1 MRTLLKLLT
10 GLPEGDTKPLI
21 CAYETVLRTLSLVDR
36 DDPLTAMIAQRVV
49 ELAQSGV
56 KDPAAIS
63 EQILQEFQL

>member
-1 MRTLLKLLT
+1 
-10 GLPEGDTKPLI
+10 
-21 CAYETVLRTLSLVDR
+21 LVDR